1 MPSSNNFTRA
11 DSWFE
16 KGKGETDCFASFI
29 YYWIAFNALYYNN
42 AGGERSQIKRFVE
55 NEYNNA
61 FDNAFDSILE
71 LPAVAIFKAPIVN
84 LHPPRSRSS
93 SRVNTSTEAAIVAD
107 GSKTSAERLVNLM
120 LCVYQARCNLFHGEK
135 GANDYRDQEIANAAS
150 NVMKEFLTIYFGGQQ
165 NGQTSIH

>member
-16 KGKGETDCFASFI
+16 KGKRETDCFASFI

-42 AGGERSQIKRFVE
+42 AGRERSQIKSFVE

-61 FDNAFDSILE
+61 FDSILE
-71 LPAVAIFKAPIVN
+71 LPEISVFKQSIIN
-84 LHPPRSRSS
+84 LHPSRSRNSKHL
-93 SRVNTSTEAAIVAD
+93 NTSSEAAILAD
-107 GSKTSAERLVNLM
+107 TSQSSVDRLVNLM
-120 LCVYQARCNLFHGEK
+120 LCIYQARCNLFHGEK